1 MPDKPISKPYTI
13 EQFKKSADT
22 LLNGIYGTGPSS
34 NNYLIGLIQETL
46 DKGVKEGVITM
57 EEGLGFI
64 KERKNYYD
72 SELGKQE
79 EEKKK
84 MPPAYGEER
93 VNFLDGGDTEYNS
106 MVTKKYI
113 ELGGKEGTGMDIDR
127 FAEEYFPKMADGGRI
142 GFNEGTMSKSEKWM
156 RDYFFDGKGGYDD
169 RMSYKEFA
177 QGPGQELFKR
187 FNKKNGG
194 VMYGKYAK
202 QILSS

>member
-79 EEKKK
+79 GEKKR
-84 MPPAYGEER
+84 MPSAYGEEVEQR
-93 VNFLDGGDTEYNS
+93 VN
-106 MVTKKYI
+106 
-113 ELGGKEGTGMDIDR
+113 
-127 FAEEYFPKMADGGRI
+127 
-142 GFNEGTMSKSEKWM
+142 
-156 RDYFFDGKGGYDD
+156 
-169 RMSYKEFA
+169 
-177 QGPGQELFKR
+177 
-187 FNKKNGG
+187 
-194 VMYGKYAK
+194 
-202 QILSS
+202 